1 MPLDFGREWF
11 YNSRREQI
19 ETRLKWIRNSTNE
32 VSRYM
37 YCMRMCG
44 LCCCFSTFNFRI
56 MLS

>member
-19 ETRLKWIRNSTNE
+19 ETRLKWIRNSTDE
-32 VSRYM
+32 VGTCT
-37 YCMRMCG
+37 CMCMCG

-56 MLS
+56 TLS

>member
-32 VSRYM
+32 VG
-37 YCMRMCG
+37 MRSVVFVHV
-44 LCCCFSTFNFRI
+44 LLIHLFQIYRKTI
-56 MLS
+56 LS